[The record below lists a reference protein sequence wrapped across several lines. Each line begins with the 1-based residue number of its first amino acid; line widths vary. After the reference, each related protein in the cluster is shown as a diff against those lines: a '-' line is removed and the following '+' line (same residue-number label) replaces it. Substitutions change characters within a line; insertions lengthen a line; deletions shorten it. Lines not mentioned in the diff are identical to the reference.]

1 MKTIKFFPGDTNY
14 RWDFSEN
21 SPFLKRSLTLFSHDK
36 KIRAKTLNVKKRYYA
51 LFFANEKPSY
61 LSRNQNT
68 IPFVPSG
75 SEKTYSTENKLSGST
90 VQIRF
95 SMTKLLDKV
104 IEQFKA
110 DPQSLF
116 TEADKIKSICLQE
129 NYLIP
134 EIEAFQK
141 LENWEEFMHL
151 LSSLRTNKSVFKF
164 ELMIAAITQYAARC
178 GNE

>member
-36 KIRAKTLNVKKRYYA
+36 KIRAKSLNVKKRYYA
-51 LFFANEKPSY
+51 LFFSNEKPSY

-68 IPFVPSG
+68 IPFATSG
-75 SEKTYSTENKLSGST
+75 SVKTYSTEDKLSGST

-104 IEQFKA
+104 IEQFES

-116 TEADKIKSICLQE
+116 KEADSIKSICLE
-129 NYLIP
+129 EHFPIP

-141 LENWEEFMHL
+141 LEGWEEFIQL
-151 LSSLRTNKSVFKF
+151 LSSLRSNKSVFKF
-164 ELMIAAITQYAARC
+164 ELMIAAITQYAALC
-178 GNE
+178 DHD